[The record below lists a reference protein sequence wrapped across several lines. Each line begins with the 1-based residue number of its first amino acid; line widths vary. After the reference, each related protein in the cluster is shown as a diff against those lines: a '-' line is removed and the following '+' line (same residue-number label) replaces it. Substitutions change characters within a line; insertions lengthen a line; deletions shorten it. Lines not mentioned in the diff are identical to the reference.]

1 MPHDD
6 RESSTNGDKSMNPRS
21 TNHLRRAL
29 LGTLAGAALLAVVPA
44 ALAQAWPA
52 KPVRIVIGAPP
63 GGTADIVAR
72 LLADGLQKEW
82 GQPVIVEPKPGAA
95 GMIAMQDF
103 LGQPADGYTLLVSVN
118 ALVTEIPHVIK
129 VRFDPF
135 KDVKPVAELAHSGL
149 VLVAN
154 PALPVKNVP
163 ELVAYAKANP
173 GKLSYASYS
182 TGTISHTMGLEL
194 NKAAGIDLN
203 HVPYKGSPPALQDVM
218 GGHVALMFDGPATSI
233 PMIKGGKVKAL
244 AVSGAKR
251 NPALPEVP
259 TFAEQGYPMLDEV
272 GWMGLWL
279 KPDVPADVQ
288 ARIRQATLKVLT
300 QPAVQTRLAEL
311 GNEVGGGAT
320 PDELTKALQKA
331 YDKQGATL
339 RALGVKPQD
348 LGS

>member
-1 MPHDD
+1 MKTFFQ
-6 RESSTNGDKSMNPRS
+6 ST
-21 TNHLRRAL
+21 RRAA
-29 LGTLAGAALLAVVPA
+29 LGALAGAALLATAPA
-44 ALAQAWPA
+44 SFAQAWPG
-52 KPVRIVIGAPP
+52 KPVRILIGAPP

-82 GQPVIVEPKPGAA
+82 GQPVIVEAKPGAA

-103 LGQPADGYTLLVSVN
+103 LSQPADGYNLLVSVN

-135 KDVKPVAELAHSGL
+135 KDVKPVADLARSGL
-149 VLVAN
+149 VFVAN
-154 PALPVKNVP
+154 PALPAKNVP

-182 TGTISHTMGLEL
+182 AGTISHTMGLEL

-203 HVPYKGSPPALQDVM
+203 HVPYKGSPPALQDLA
-218 GGHVALMFDGPATSI
+218 GGHVQLMFDGPATSI

-244 AVSGAKR
+244 AVSGPKR

-259 TFAEQGYPMLDEV
+259 TFAEQGFPALDEV
-272 GWMGLWL
+272 AWMGLWI
-279 KPDVPADVQ
+279 KPEVPAELQ
-288 ARIRQATLKVLT
+288 AKIRQATLKVMT
-300 QPAVQTRLAEL
+300 QPLVQTRLTEL
-311 GNEVGGGAT
+311 GNDLGSGAS
-320 PDELTKALQKA
+320 PEDLAKSLRAA

-339 RALGVKPQD
+339 RALGIKPQD
-348 LGS
+348 LGG

>member
-1 MPHDD
+1 VKTLFH
-6 RESSTNGDKSMNPRS
+6 T
-21 TNHLRRAL
+21 TRRAA
-29 LGTLAGAALLAVVPA
+29 LGALAGAALLAAAPA
-44 ALAQAWPA
+44 SFAQAWPA

-103 LGQPADGYTLLVSVN
+103 LAQPADGYTLLVSVN

-135 KDVKPVAELAHSGL
+135 KDVKPVADLARSGL
-149 VLVAN
+149 VFVAN
-154 PALPVKNVP
+154 GALPAKNVP
-163 ELVAYAKANP
+163 ELIAYAKANP

-182 TGTISHTMGLEL
+182 AGTISHTMGLEL

-203 HVPYKGSPPALQDVM
+203 HVPYKGSPPALQDLA

-233 PMIKGGKVKAL
+233 PMIKGGKIKAL

-288 ARIRQATLKVLT
+288 ARIRQATLKVMS

-311 GNEVGGGAT
+311 GNDLGSGAS
-320 PDELTKALQKA
+320 PEDLAKSLRAA
-331 YDKQGATL
+331 SDKQGATL
-339 RALGVKPQD
+339 RALGFKPLE
-348 LGS
+348 LGG

>member
-1 MPHDD
+1 MKTLVH
-6 RESSTNGDKSMNPRS
+6 STRRS
-21 TNHLRRAL
+21 AL
-29 LGTLAGAALLAVVPA
+29 GALAGAALLAAAPA
-44 ALAQAWPA
+44 SFAQAWPA
-52 KPVRIVIGAPP
+52 KPVRILIGAPP

-72 LLADGLQKEW
+72 LLAEGLQKEW

-103 LGQPADGYTLLVSVN
+103 LSQPADGYNLLVSVN

-135 KDVKPVAELAHSGL
+135 KDVKPVADLARSGL
-149 VLVAN
+149 VFVAN
-154 PALPVKNVP
+154 GAVPAKNVP

-182 TGTISHTMGLEL
+182 AGTISHTMGLEL
-194 NKAAGIDLN
+194 NKAAGTDLN
-203 HVPYKGSPPALQDVM
+203 HVPYKGSPPALQDLA
-218 GGHVALMFDGPATSI
+218 GGHVQLMFDGPATSI
-233 PMIKGGKVKAL
+233 PMIKGGKIKAL
-244 AVSGAKR
+244 AVSGPKR

-272 GWMGLWL
+272 AWMGLWI

-288 ARIRQATLKVLT
+288 ARIRQATMKVMS
-300 QPAVQTRLAEL
+300 QPAVQARLAEL
-311 GNEVGGGAT
+311 GNDLGSGAT
-320 PDELTKALQKA
+320 PEELSKSLHAA
-331 YDKQGATL
+331 SDKQGATL

-348 LGS
+348 LGG

>member
-1 MPHDD
+1 MKTLFH
-6 RESSTNGDKSMNPRS
+6 T
-21 TNHLRRAL
+21 TRRAV
-29 LGTLAGAALLAVVPA
+29 LGALAGAALLAAAPA
-44 ALAQAWPA
+44 SFAQAWPA

-103 LGQPADGYTLLVSVN
+103 LAQPADGYTLLVSVN

-135 KDVKPVAELAHSGL
+135 KDVKPVADLARSGL
-149 VLVAN
+149 VFVAN
-154 PALPVKNVP
+154 GALPAKNVP

-182 TGTISHTMGLEL
+182 AGTISHTMGLEL

-203 HVPYKGSPPALQDVM
+203 HVPYKGSPPALQDLA

-233 PMIKGGKVKAL
+233 PMIKGGKIKAL

-288 ARIRQATLKVLT
+288 ARIRQATLKVMS

-311 GNEVGGGAT
+311 GNDLGSGAS
-320 PDELTKALQKA
+320 PEDLAKSLRAA
-331 YDKQGATL
+331 SDKQGATL
-339 RALGVKPQD
+339 RALGVKPQE
-348 LGS
+348 LGG

>member
-1 MPHDD
+1 VKTLFH
-6 RESSTNGDKSMNPRS
+6 T
-21 TNHLRRAL
+21 TRRAA
-29 LGTLAGAALLAVVPA
+29 LGALAGAALLAAAPA
-44 ALAQAWPA
+44 SFAQAWPA

-82 GQPVIVEPKPGAA
+82 GQPVIVEAKPGAA

-103 LGQPADGYTLLVSVN
+103 LNQPADGYNLLVSVN

-135 KDVKPVAELAHSGL
+135 KDVKPLADLARSGL
-149 VLVAN
+149 VFVAN
-154 PALPVKNVP
+154 GALPAKNVP
-163 ELVAYAKANP
+163 ELVSYAKANP

-182 TGTISHTMGLEL
+182 AGTISHTMGLEL

-203 HVPYKGSPPALQDVM
+203 HVPYKGSPPALQDLA

-233 PMIKGGKVKAL
+233 PMIKGGKIKAL

-288 ARIRQATLKVLT
+288 ARIRQATLKVMS

-311 GNEVGGGAT
+311 GNDLGSGAS
-320 PDELTKALQKA
+320 PEDLAKSLRAA
-331 YDKQGATL
+331 SDKQGATL
-339 RALGVKPQD
+339 RALGVKPQE
-348 LGS
+348 LGG